1 MVGQKAIATKK
12 SNRFR
17 ESLLDTFFPK
27 VCVGC
32 GRIDTFLCPK
42 CYMKIIQIKSPLC
55 LGCGR
60 LSQKGKYC
68 PRCKPKTKLNGV
80 VIAAHYEEGPLK
92 EAIHT
97 YKYEFVYDL
106 RYILSTFLADALK
119 RGGFDEKYILTYVPL
134 HPKKENWRGFNQSK
148 LLAEEVSKITG
159 LEIMGNILRRKKNNP
174 RQIELKRSERFANVK
189 DIFSV
194 NEEIVD
200 KISGKK
206 IILVDDIVTTGA
218 TLNECARVLKENG
231 AKQVWGLVLGK
242 H

>member
-1 MVGQKAIATKK
+1 MTEQKTIDTKK
-12 SNRFR
+12 TTRFR
-17 ESLLDTFFPK
+17 ETLLDTFFPK

-32 GRIDTFLCPK
+32 GKIDTYLCSD
-42 CYMKIIQIKSPLC
+42 CYSKIIQIKSPLC

-60 LSQKGKYC
+60 LSKKGKYC

-80 VIAAHYEEGPLK
+80 IIAAHYEEGPLK

-106 RYILSTFLADALK
+106 KYILSTFLADALK
-119 RGGFDEKYILTYVPL
+119 REKMDTKFILACVPL
-134 HPKKENWRGFNQSK
+134 HPKKENWRGFNQAK
-148 LLAEEVSKITG
+148 LLADEVSRMAG
-159 LEIMGNILRRKKNNP
+159 LEIFENALKRNKNNP
-174 RQIELKRSERFANVK
+174 RQIELKRNDRFENVK

-200 KISGKK
+200 KISGKD
-206 IILVDDIVTTGA
+206 IIVVDDVVTTGA
-218 TLNECARVLKENG
+218 TLNECAKVLKENG
-231 AKQVWGLVLGK
+231 ARQVWGLVLGK

>member
-1 MVGQKAIATKK
+1 MIGNKTIAAKK
-12 SNRFR
+12 NTRFR

-32 GRIDTFLCPK
+32 GKIDTFLCPK
-42 CYMKIIQIKSPLC
+42 CHSKIVRIKSPLC

-60 LSQKGKYC
+60 LSEKGRYC
-68 PRCKPKTKLNGV
+68 PRCKLKTKLNGV

-106 RYILSTFLADALK
+106 KNVLATFLADALK
-119 RGGFDEKYILTYVPL
+119 REGFNEKYILTYVPL

-148 LLAEEVSKITG
+148 LLAEEVSNITG
-159 LEIMGNILRRKKNNP
+159 LELMENILKRKKNNP
-174 RQIELKRSERFANVK
+174 RQIELKRRKRFENVK

-206 IILVDDIVTTGA
+206 IILADDIITTGA
-218 TLNECARVLKENG
+218 TLGECAKVLKENG
-231 AKQVWGLVLGK
+231 ARQVWGLVLGK